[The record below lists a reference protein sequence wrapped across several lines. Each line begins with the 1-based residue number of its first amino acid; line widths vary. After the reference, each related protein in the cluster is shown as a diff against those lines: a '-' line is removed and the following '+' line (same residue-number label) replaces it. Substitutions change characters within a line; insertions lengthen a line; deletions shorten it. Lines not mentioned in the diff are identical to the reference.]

1 MGNMLSEE
9 ISNQIETLELNPD
22 RPLIISDADE
32 VLLQFM
38 RQFEIYLD
46 RNDMWIDLSSFRLQ
60 GNIKYKGSDEA
71 VDMTNRN
78 IIDDFFA
85 AETLNFS
92 PVEGAAEA
100 LNALSKEAQIIILT
114 NLPLAQK
121 SERQI
126 NLSKHGMDYPVI
138 VGSGLK
144 GPAVKSLGERVNA
157 PLFFLDDIPHNINSV
172 AEYVPTSGRIHM
184 IADPRLS
191 KLIGA
196 AEGASARID
205 QWQEAQ
211 AWILDKLVSQVK
223 LYI

>member
-1 MGNMLSEE
+1 MSNMLSEE
-9 ISNQIETLELNPD
+9 ISNQIETLELDPD
-22 RPLIISDADE
+22 RPLVISDADE

-144 GPAVKSLGERVNA
+144 GPAVKSLGEKINA
-157 PLFFLDDIPHNINSV
+157 PLFFLDDIPQNINSV
-172 AEYVPTSGRIHM
+172 AEYVPTSGRVHM

-196 AEGASARID
+196 AEGASVRID
-205 QWQEAQ
+205 QWHEAK
-211 AWILDKLVSQVK
+211 AWILDKLK
-223 LYI
+223 G

>member
-1 MGNMLSEE
+1 MLSEE
-9 ISNQIETLELNPD
+9 ISNQIETLELDPD
-22 RPLIISDADE
+22 RPLVISDADE

-38 RQFEIYLD
+38 RQFEVYLD
-46 RNDMWIDLSSFRLQ
+46 RNEMWIDLRSFKLQ
-60 GNIKYKGSDEA
+60 GNIKYKGSDEV

-92 PVEGAAEA
+92 PVDGAAEA
-100 LNALSKEAQIIILT
+100 LTALSKEAQVIILT
-114 NLPLAQK
+114 NLPIAQK
-121 SERQI
+121 NERQI
-126 NLSKHGMDYPVI
+126 NLSEHGMDYPVI

-144 GPAVKSLGERVNA
+144 GPAVKSLGDKINA

-172 AEYVPTSGRIHM
+172 AEYVPMSGRIHM

-211 AWILDKLVSQVK
+211 NWILEKIAK
-223 LYI
+223 

>member
-1 MGNMLSEE
+1 MSNMLSEE
-9 ISNQIETLELNPD
+9 ISNQIETLELDPD
-22 RPLIISDADE
+22 RPLVISDADE

-100 LNALSKEAQIIILT
+100 LKALSKEAQVIILT

-144 GPAVKSLGERVNA
+144 GPAVKSLGEKINA

-211 AWILDKLVSQVK
+211 AWILDKLAG
-223 LYI
+223 

>member
-1 MGNMLSEE
+1 MLSEE
-9 ISNQIETLELNPD
+9 ISNQIETLELDPD
-22 RPLIISDADE
+22 RPLVISDADE

-100 LNALSKEAQIIILT
+100 LNVLSKEAQIIILT
-114 NLPLAQK
+114 NLPLAKK

-126 NLSKHGMDYPVI
+126 NMSKHGMDYPVI

-144 GPAVKSLGERVNA
+144 GPAVISLCEKINE
-157 PLFFLDDIPHNINSV
+157 PFFFLDDIPHNINSV

-211 AWILDKLVSQVK
+211 AWILDKLAG
-223 LYI
+223 

>member
-1 MGNMLSEE
+1 
-9 ISNQIETLELNPD
+9 
-22 RPLIISDADE
+22 
-32 VLLQFM
+32 M

-100 LNALSKEAQIIILT
+100 LTALSKEAQIIILT

-144 GPAVKSLGERVNA
+144 GPAVKSLGEKINA

-211 AWILDKLVSQVK
+211 AWILDKLAG
-223 LYI
+223 

>member
-1 MGNMLSEE
+1 MLSEE
-9 ISNQIETLELNPD
+9 ISNQIETLELDPD
-22 RPLIISDADE
+22 RPLVISDADE

-38 RQFEIYLD
+38 RQFEVYLD
-46 RNDMWIDLSSFRLQ
+46 RNEMWIDLSSFKLQ
-60 GNIKYKGSDEA
+60 GNIKYKGSDEV

-92 PVEGAAEA
+92 PVDGAAEA
-100 LNALSKEAQIIILT
+100 LTALSKEAQVIILT
-114 NLPLAQK
+114 NLPIAQK
-121 SERQI
+121 NERQI
-126 NLSKHGMDYPVI
+126 NLSEHGMDYPVI

-144 GPAVKSLGERVNA
+144 GPAVKSLGDKINA

-172 AEYVPTSGRIHM
+172 AEYVPMSGRIHM

-211 AWILDKLVSQVK
+211 NWILDK
-223 LYI
+223 IAE

>member
-1 MGNMLSEE
+1 
-9 ISNQIETLELNPD
+9 
-22 RPLIISDADE
+22 
-32 VLLQFM
+32 M
-38 RQFEIYLD
+38 RQFEVYLD
-46 RNDMWIDLSSFRLQ
+46 RNEMWIDLSSFKLQ
-60 GNIKYKGSDEA
+60 GNIKYKGSDEV
-71 VDMTNRN
+71 VDMMNRN

-92 PVEGAAEA
+92 PVDGAAEA
-100 LNALSKEAQIIILT
+100 LTALSKEAQVIILT
-114 NLPLAQK
+114 NLPIAQK
-121 SERQI
+121 NERQI

-144 GPAVKSLGERVNA
+144 GPAVKSLGDKINA

-172 AEYVPTSGRIHM
+172 AEYVPMSGRIHM

-211 AWILDKLVSQVK
+211 NWILDKIAK
-223 LYI
+223 

>member
-1 MGNMLSEE
+1 MSNMLSEE
-9 ISNQIETLELNPD
+9 ISNQIETLELDPD
-22 RPLIISDADE
+22 RPLVISDADE

-78 IIDDFFA
+78 IIDDFFV

-144 GPAVKSLGERVNA
+144 GPAVKSLGEKINA

-211 AWILDKLVSQVK
+211 AWILDKLAG
-223 LYI
+223 

>member
-1 MGNMLSEE
+1 MLSEE
-9 ISNQIETLELNPD
+9 ISNQIETLELDPD
-22 RPLIISDADE
+22 RPLVISDADE

-38 RQFEIYLD
+38 RQFEVYLD

-71 VDMTNRN
+71 VDKTNRN

-92 PVEGAAEA
+92 PVDGAAEA
-100 LNALSKEAQIIILT
+100 LTALSKEAQVIILT

-121 SERQI
+121 KERQI

-144 GPAVKSLGERVNA
+144 GPAVKSLGDKINA

-172 AEYVPTSGRIHM
+172 AEYVPMSGRIHM

-205 QWQEAQ
+205 QWHEAQ
-211 AWILDKLVSQVK
+211 NWILDK
-223 LYI
+223 IAE

>member
-1 MGNMLSEE
+1 MSNMLSEE
-9 ISNQIETLELNPD
+9 ISNQIETLELDPD
-22 RPLIISDADE
+22 RPLVISDADE

-78 IIDDFFA
+78 IINDFFA

-100 LNALSKEAQIIILT
+100 LKALSKEAQVIILT

-144 GPAVKSLGERVNA
+144 GPAVKSLGEKINA

-211 AWILDKLVSQVK
+211 AWILDKLAG
-223 LYI
+223 

>member
-1 MGNMLSEE
+1 MLSEE
-9 ISNQIETLELNPD
+9 ISNQIETLELDPD
-22 RPLIISDADE
+22 RPLVISDADE

-100 LNALSKEAQIIILT
+100 LTALSKEAQIIILT

-144 GPAVKSLGERVNA
+144 GPAVKSLGEKINA

-211 AWILDKLVSQVK
+211 AWILNKLVG
-223 LYI
+223 

>member
-1 MGNMLSEE
+1 MSNMLSEE
-9 ISNQIETLELNPD
+9 ISNQIETLELDSD
-22 RPLIISDADE
+22 RPLVISDADE

-100 LNALSKEAQIIILT
+100 LTALSKEAQIIILT

-144 GPAVKSLGERVNA
+144 GPAVKSLGEKINA

-211 AWILDKLVSQVK
+211 AWILDKLAG
-223 LYI
+223 

>member
-1 MGNMLSEE
+1 MSNMLSEE
-9 ISNQIETLELNPD
+9 ISNQIETLELDPD
-22 RPLIISDADE
+22 RPLVISDADE

-100 LNALSKEAQIIILT
+100 LNVLSKEAQIIILT

-121 SERQI
+121 NERQI

-144 GPAVKSLGERVNA
+144 GPAVKSLGEKINA

-211 AWILDKLVSQVK
+211 AWILDKLTG
-223 LYI
+223 

>member
-1 MGNMLSEE
+1 MSNMLSEE
-9 ISNQIETLELNPD
+9 ISNQIETLELDPD
-22 RPLIISDADE
+22 RPLVISDADE

-144 GPAVKSLGERVNA
+144 GPAVKSLGEKINA

-172 AEYVPTSGRIHM
+172 AEYVPTSRRIHM

-211 AWILDKLVSQVK
+211 AWILDKLAG
-223 LYI
+223 

>member
-1 MGNMLSEE
+1 MSNMLSEE

-100 LNALSKEAQIIILT
+100 LTALSKEAQIIILT

-144 GPAVKSLGERVNA
+144 GPAVKSLGEKINA

-211 AWILDKLVSQVK
+211 AWILDKLAG
-223 LYI
+223 

>member
-1 MGNMLSEE
+1 MDNMLSEE
-9 ISNQIETLELNPD
+9 ISNQIETLDLDPD
-22 RPLIISDADE
+22 RPLVISDADE

-100 LNALSKEAQIIILT
+100 LNVLSKEAQIIILT

-144 GPAVKSLGERVNA
+144 GPAVKSLGEKIKA

-211 AWILDKLVSQVK
+211 AWILDKL
-223 LYI
+223 IG

>member
-1 MGNMLSEE
+1 MSNMLSEE
-9 ISNQIETLELNPD
+9 VSNQIERLELDPD
-22 RPLIISDADE
+22 RPLVISDADE

-144 GPAVKSLGERVNA
+144 GPAVKSLGEKINA

-211 AWILDKLVSQVK
+211 AWILDKLAG
-223 LYI
+223 

>member
-1 MGNMLSEE
+1 MLSEE
-9 ISNQIETLELNPD
+9 ISNQIETLELDPD
-22 RPLIISDADE
+22 RPLVISDADE

-38 RQFEIYLD
+38 RQFEVYLD

-92 PVEGAAEA
+92 PVDGAAEA
-100 LNALSKEAQIIILT
+100 LTALSKEAQVIILT

-121 SERQI
+121 KERQI

-144 GPAVKSLGERVNA
+144 GPAVKSLGDKINA

-172 AEYVPTSGRIHM
+172 AEYVPMSGRIHM

-205 QWQEAQ
+205 QWHEAQ
-211 AWILDKLVSQVK
+211 NWILDK
-223 LYI
+223 IAE

>member
-1 MGNMLSEE
+1 MSNMLSEE
-9 ISNQIETLELNPD
+9 ISNQIETLELDPD
-22 RPLIISDADE
+22 RPLVISDADE

-144 GPAVKSLGERVNA
+144 GPAVKSLGEKINA
-157 PLFFLDDIPHNINSV
+157 PLFFLDDIPQNINSV
-172 AEYVPTSGRIHM
+172 AEYVPTSGRVHM
-184 IADPRLS
+184 VADPRLS

-196 AEGASARID
+196 AEGASVRID
-205 QWQEAQ
+205 QWHEAK
-211 AWILDKLVSQVK
+211 AWILDKLTG
-223 LYI
+223 

>member
-1 MGNMLSEE
+1 MLSEE
-9 ISNQIETLELNPD
+9 ISNQIETLELDPV
-22 RPLIISDADE
+22 RPLVISDADE

-38 RQFEIYLD
+38 RQFEVYLD

-92 PVEGAAEA
+92 PVDGAAEA
-100 LNALSKEAQIIILT
+100 LTALSKEAQVIILT

-121 SERQI
+121 KERQI

-144 GPAVKSLGERVNA
+144 GPAVKSLGDKINA

-172 AEYVPTSGRIHM
+172 AEYVPMSGRIHM

-205 QWQEAQ
+205 QWHEAQ
-211 AWILDKLVSQVK
+211 NWILDK
-223 LYI
+223 IAE

>member
-1 MGNMLSEE
+1 MSNMLSEE
-9 ISNQIETLELNPD
+9 ISNQIETLELDPD
-22 RPLIISDADE
+22 RPLVISDADE

-100 LNALSKEAQIIILT
+100 LNSLSKEAQIIILT

-144 GPAVKSLGERVNA
+144 GPAVKSLGEKINA

-211 AWILDKLVSQVK
+211 AWILDKLAG
-223 LYI
+223 

>member
-1 MGNMLSEE
+1 MSNMLSEE
-9 ISNQIETLELNPD
+9 VSNQIETLELDPD
-22 RPLIISDADE
+22 RPLVISDADE

-60 GNIKYKGSDEA
+60 GNIKYKGSDDA

-144 GPAVKSLGERVNA
+144 GPAVKSLGEKINA

-211 AWILDKLVSQVK
+211 AWILDKLAG
-223 LYI
+223 

>member
-1 MGNMLSEE
+1 MLSEE
-9 ISNQIETLELNPD
+9 ISNQIETLELDPD
-22 RPLIISDADE
+22 RPLVISDADE

-38 RQFEIYLD
+38 RQFEVYLD

-92 PVEGAAEA
+92 PVDGAAEA
-100 LNALSKEAQIIILT
+100 LTALSKEAQVIILT

-121 SERQI
+121 KERQI
-126 NLSKHGMDYPVI
+126 NLSKHDMDYPVI

-144 GPAVKSLGERVNA
+144 GPAVKSLGDKINA

-172 AEYVPTSGRIHM
+172 AEYVPMSGRIHM

-205 QWQEAQ
+205 QWHEAQ
-211 AWILDKLVSQVK
+211 NWILDK
-223 LYI
+223 IAE

>member
-1 MGNMLSEE
+1 MLSEE
-9 ISNQIETLELNPD
+9 ISNQIETLELDPD
-22 RPLIISDADE
+22 RPLVISDADE

-100 LNALSKEAQIIILT
+100 LTALSKEAQIIILT

-144 GPAVKSLGERVNA
+144 GPAVKSLGEKINA

-211 AWILDKLVSQVK
+211 AWILDKLAG
-223 LYI
+223 

>member
-1 MGNMLSEE
+1 MSNMLSEE
-9 ISNQIETLELNPD
+9 ISNQIETLELDPD
-22 RPLIISDADE
+22 RPLVISDADE

-46 RNDMWIDLSSFRLQ
+46 RNNMWIDLSSFRLQ

-144 GPAVKSLGERVNA
+144 GPAVKSLGEKINA

-205 QWQEAQ
+205 QWQEAE
-211 AWILDKLVSQVK
+211 AWILDKLTG
-223 LYI
+223 

>member
-1 MGNMLSEE
+1 MSNMLSEE
-9 ISNQIETLELNPD
+9 ISNQIETLELDPD
-22 RPLIISDADE
+22 RPLVISDADE

-100 LNALSKEAQIIILT
+100 LTALSKEVQIIILT

-144 GPAVKSLGERVNA
+144 GPAVKSLGEKINA

-211 AWILDKLVSQVK
+211 AWILDKLAG
-223 LYI
+223 

>member
-1 MGNMLSEE
+1 MLSEE
-9 ISNQIETLELNPD
+9 ISNQIETLELDPD
-22 RPLIISDADE
+22 RPLVISDADE

-38 RQFEIYLD
+38 RQFEVYLD

-92 PVEGAAEA
+92 PVDGAAEA
-100 LNALSKEAQIIILT
+100 LTALSKEAQVIILT

-121 SERQI
+121 KERQI

-144 GPAVKSLGERVNA
+144 GQAVKSLGDKINA

-172 AEYVPTSGRIHM
+172 AEYVPMSGRIHM

-205 QWQEAQ
+205 QWH
-211 AWILDKLVSQVK
+211 
-223 LYI
+223 

>member
-1 MGNMLSEE
+1 MSYMLSEE
-9 ISNQIETLELNPD
+9 ISNQIETLELDPD
-22 RPLIISDADE
+22 HPLVISDADE

-100 LNALSKEAQIIILT
+100 LNALSNEAQIIILT

-144 GPAVKSLGERVNA
+144 GPAVKSLGEKINA

-211 AWILDKLVSQVK
+211 AWILDKLAG
-223 LYI
+223 

>member
-1 MGNMLSEE
+1 MLSEE
-9 ISNQIETLELNPD
+9 ISNQIETLELDPD
-22 RPLIISDADE
+22 RPLVISDADE

-38 RQFEIYLD
+38 RQFEVYLD
-46 RNDMWIDLSSFRLQ
+46 RNEMWIDLSSFKLQ

-92 PVEGAAEA
+92 PVDGAAEA
-100 LNALSKEAQIIILT
+100 LTALSKEAQVIILT

-121 SERQI
+121 KERQI

-144 GPAVKSLGERVNA
+144 GPAVKSLGDKINA

-172 AEYVPTSGRIHM
+172 AEYVPMSGRIHM

-211 AWILDKLVSQVK
+211 NWILEKIAK
-223 LYI
+223 

>member
-1 MGNMLSEE
+1 MSNMLSEE

-78 IIDDFFA
+78 IINDFFA

-144 GPAVKSLGERVNA
+144 GPAVKSLGEKINA

-211 AWILDKLVSQVK
+211 AWILDKLTG
-223 LYI
+223 

>member
-1 MGNMLSEE
+1 MLSEE
-9 ISNQIETLELNPD
+9 ISNQIETLELDPD
-22 RPLIISDADE
+22 RPLVISDADE

-144 GPAVKSLGERVNA
+144 GPAVKSLGEKINA

-211 AWILDKLVSQVK
+211 AWILNKLAG
-223 LYI
+223 

>member
-1 MGNMLSEE
+1 MSNMLSEE

-121 SERQI
+121 SDRQI
-126 NLSKHGMDYPVI
+126 NLLKHGMDYPVI

-144 GPAVKSLGERVNA
+144 GPAVKSLGEKINA
-157 PLFFLDDIPHNINSV
+157 PLFFLDDIPQNINSV
-172 AEYVPTSGRIHM
+172 AEYVPTSGRVHM

-196 AEGASARID
+196 AEGASVRID
-205 QWQEAQ
+205 QWHEAK
-211 AWILDKLVSQVK
+211 AWILDKLTG
-223 LYI
+223 

>member
-1 MGNMLSEE
+1 MLSEE
-9 ISNQIETLELNPD
+9 ISNQIETLELDPD
-22 RPLIISDADE
+22 RPLVISDADE

-38 RQFEIYLD
+38 RQFEVYLD
-46 RNDMWIDLSSFRLQ
+46 RNEMWIDLSSFRLQ

-92 PVEGAAEA
+92 PVDGAAEA
-100 LNALSKEAQIIILT
+100 LTALSKEAQVIILT

-121 SERQI
+121 KERQI

-144 GPAVKSLGERVNA
+144 GPAVKSLGDKINA

-172 AEYVPTSGRIHM
+172 AEYVPMSGRIHM

-205 QWQEAQ
+205 QWHEAQ
-211 AWILDKLVSQVK
+211 NWILDK
-223 LYI
+223 IAE

>member
-1 MGNMLSEE
+1 MSNMLSEE
-9 ISNQIETLELNPD
+9 ISNQIETLELDPD
-22 RPLIISDADE
+22 RPLVISDADE

-126 NLSKHGMDYPVI
+126 NLSKHGMDYPII

-144 GPAVKSLGERVNA
+144 GPAVKSLGEKINA

-211 AWILDKLVSQVK
+211 AWILDKLVG
-223 LYI
+223 

>member
-1 MGNMLSEE
+1 MSYMLSEE
-9 ISNQIETLELNPD
+9 ISNQIETLELDPD
-22 RPLIISDADE
+22 RPLVISDADE

-144 GPAVKSLGERVNA
+144 GPAVKSLGEKINA

-211 AWILDKLVSQVK
+211 AWILDKLAG
-223 LYI
+223 

>member
-1 MGNMLSEE
+1 MRNMLSEE
-9 ISNQIETLELNPD
+9 ISNQIETLELDPD
-22 RPLIISDADE
+22 RPLVISDADE

-46 RNDMWIDLSSFRLQ
+46 RNDMWIDLISFRLQ

-71 VDMTNRN
+71 VDMKNRN

-144 GPAVKSLGERVNA
+144 GPAVKSLGEKINA

-211 AWILDKLVSQVK
+211 AWILDKLTG
-223 LYI
+223 

>member
-1 MGNMLSEE
+1 MM
-9 ISNQIETLELNPD
+9 
-22 RPLIISDADE
+22 
-32 VLLQFM
+32 
-38 RQFEIYLD
+38 
-46 RNDMWIDLSSFRLQ
+46 
-60 GNIKYKGSDEA
+60 
-71 VDMTNRN
+71 NRN

-92 PVEGAAEA
+92 PVDGAAEA
-100 LNALSKEAQIIILT
+100 LTALSKEAQVIILT
-114 NLPLAQK
+114 NLPIAQK
-121 SERQI
+121 NERQI

-144 GPAVKSLGERVNA
+144 GPAVKSLGDKINA

-172 AEYVPTSGRIHM
+172 AEYVPMSGRIHM

-211 AWILDKLVSQVK
+211 NWILDKIAK
-223 LYI
+223 

>member
-1 MGNMLSEE
+1 MSNMLSEE
-9 ISNQIETLELNPD
+9 ISNQIETLELDPD
-22 RPLIISDADE
+22 RPLVISDADE

-121 SERQI
+121 SDRQI
-126 NLSKHGMDYPVI
+126 NLLNHGMDYPVI

-144 GPAVKSLGERVNA
+144 GPAVKSLGEKINA

-211 AWILDKLVSQVK
+211 AWILDKLAG
-223 LYI
+223 

>member
-144 GPAVKSLGERVNA
+144 GPAVKSLGEKINA

-211 AWILDKLVSQVK
+211 AWILDKL
-223 LYI
+223 IG

>member
-1 MGNMLSEE
+1 MSNMLSEE
-9 ISNQIETLELNPD
+9 VSNQIETLELDPD
-22 RPLIISDADE
+22 RPLVISDADE

-144 GPAVKSLGERVNA
+144 GPAVKNLGEKINA